1 MHDDQMKP
9 QMPVDDHEAEMAR
22 SELYRAAKH
31 SMKLFEMIQEGQE
44 LEGWVQSKITK
55 AADYLDSVYH
65 YMEYQM
71 KFGSGNV
78 AKSLD
83 DITGEAEIKDDD
95 VVSEEDDEQEIEEGL
110 SYEDRLKALLEGKVQ
125 KKIKGK
131 KAHDE
136 KMDEEKKKP
145 SAGMTKKEKS
155 TVVKKAKAGGDIGKP
170 GKGFKE
176 VEKAAKKGGAKDP
189 KAVAAAAMW
198 KQQAKK

>member
-9 QMPVDDHEAEMAR
+9 QMPADDHEAEMAR

-31 SMKLFEMIQEGQE
+31 SMKLFEMIQEGME
-44 LEGWVQSKITK
+44 LEGWVSAKITK

-95 VVSEEDDEQEIEEGL
+95 VVSEEDDEQEIDESL
-110 SYEDRLKALLEGKVQ
+110 SYEDRLRALLEGKVQ

-131 KAHDE
+131 KAQDE
-136 KMDEEKKKP
+136 KMDEEKEKP

-155 TVVKKAKAGGDIGKP
+155 AVAKKARAGKDIGKP
-170 GKGFKE
+170 GKGFAK

-198 KQQAKK
+198 KAQAKK